1 MTFEVECGAQI
12 YQLPL
17 TLAQSEIISKFFVYI
32 CYLTERIKLRQ
43 WSEGVFF
50 VYFVGDPPYS
60 DRIIRY

>member
-17 TLAQSEIISKFFVYI
+17 TLAQSEIVSKLFVYI
-32 CYLTERIKLRQ
+32 CYHTERIKLRQ
-43 WSEGVFF
+43 RSEGAFLSIIVE
-50 VYFVGDPPYS
+50 DSPYS